1 MHTQIMQSLQSS
13 RDVLLILS
21 GGEHCSKYDEQ
32 VLPHAL
38 SDLVSK
44 CAPFIGGL
52 VATGGETARA
62 VLDALGIHR
71 LRLLGEVE
79 PGLSFSVA
87 DCWARPLPIITKAGA
102 FGSPQALVR
111 CRDFLRE
118 LERVPVRLHP
128 KDPLLDH
135 KS

>member
-1 MHTQIMQSLQSS
+1 MLDGD
-13 RDVLLILS
+13 R
-21 GGEHCSKYDEQ
+21 HCSKYEVQ
-32 VLPHAL
+32 FFAQAL
-38 SDLVSK
+38 SDLVLP
-44 CAPFIGGL
+44 CAQFLGGL

-79 PGLSFSVA
+79 PGLPFSIA
-87 DCWARPLPIITKAGA
+87 DCWVRHLPVLTKAGA
-102 FGSPQALVR
+102 FGSPLALVR

-118 LERVPVRLHP
+118 LERVPERLHA